1 MKNIQSDTR
10 QAKRALRVSSRV
22 LDRSDLPRLVVK
34 RSNQHLHAQIIDRSG
49 QVLAAFSSTSLSHS
63 SNATDKTHSSTKT
76 NVASQVGVKL
86 AELAK
91 KAGLSAVVLDRGEY
105 RFHGRIKALVESL
118 NKNGVKV

>member
-1 MKNIQSDTR
+1 MTNIQSNTR

-49 QVLAAFSSTSLSHS
+49 KVLATMSSRAKRSEVEGS
-63 SNATDKTHSSTKT
+63 KTTKIEQ
-76 NVASQVGVKL
+76 ARELGVKL

-91 KAGLSAVVLDRGEY
+91 KAGLSAAVLDRGEY

-118 NKNGVKV
+118 NANGLKI

>member
-1 MKNIQSDTR
+1 MTNIQSNTR

-49 QVLAAFSSTSLSHS
+49 KVLAAASSMALSHS
-63 SNATDKTHSSTKT
+63 SDASDKTPSSTKT
-76 NVASQVGVKL
+76 NIATQLGVKL

-91 KAGLSAVVLDRGEY
+91 KAGLSAAVLDRGEY

-118 NKNGVKV
+118 NANGLKI

>member
-1 MKNIQSDTR
+1 MKNIQSNTR

-34 RSNQHLHAQIIDRSG
+34 RSNQHLHAQIIDPSG
-49 QVLAAFSSTSLSHS
+49 QVLAAASSTALSHS
-63 SNATDKTHSSTKT
+63 SDASDKTHSLTKT
-76 NVASQVGVKL
+76 NIATQLGVKL

-118 NKNGVKV
+118 NKAGLKV